1 MRVPL
6 FFRFILTTALKMS
19 RLLVWAFRGAV
30 FILLFGLALKNGDL
44 VDLYFFFG
52 QHWEIPVSLLVL
64 LSFTAGAVLGL
75 TAAFSRKNV
84 DMPAQKIARHTED
97 RQP

>member
-6 FFRFILTTALKMS
+6 FLVVVFKM
-19 RLLVWAFRGAV
+19 RQFLVWTIRGAV

-52 QHWEIPVSLLVL
+52 QHWEVPVSLLVL
-64 LSFTAGAVLGL
+64 LSFTLGAILGL
-75 TAAFSRKNV
+75 TAAFSRG
-84 DMPAQKIARHTED
+84 IARNTED
-97 RQP
+97 SQRNGI

>member
-1 MRVPL
+1 
-6 FFRFILTTALKMS
+6 MS

-64 LSFTAGAVLGL
+64 LSFTLGAVLGL
-75 TAAFSRKNV
+75 TAAFWRGSEHKH
-84 DMPAQKIARHTED
+84 AQKLARDTVD
-97 RQP
+97 GQS